1 MDPTID
7 QQNGQTEK
15 LWNVAVDVSKAS
27 LSWYAEADDGRP
39 ALGEIDNTNAAITTW
54 LQERLA
60 QARTHGCTRL
70 HIVCEASGGFEK
82 RLLHLARHAGCATAL
97 VSGEAVHK
105 LRVVESNDLG
115 KSDEKDPRTILLLVK
130 LRKLLTDR
138 PLHGE
143 WLLLRELGAR
153 YDRLERECTR
163 VKNRIHKLLVSLCGQ
178 LSFKKD
184 WLFDSDAARA
194 VCALYGFNAAA
205 MLADGWIKF
214 RSKLRRRGVYRKTLK
229 RLWADAQASVLPD
242 AQATWL
248 ELIADDLR
256 ECFADLAQVQARMAR
271 TREKMLSLVDT
282 LRENGETHL
291 QAHPGLIS
299 PFMLARI
306 LGDEARQRGD
316 GAARS
321 AAEGEPHGCPRR
333 GQCGEQT
340 GPLRDFSCI
349 EKLWRYGGLNLRPYR
364 SGTMQG
370 AERQSRRGRARLRHV
385 LAQAV
390 IKRVVR
396 TELYG
401 PYYHAKRDK
410 GMSGGKAMTAVARKF
425 LKLLFGLEKSG
436 AAFDAKRV
444 FTSERAA
451 A

>member
-1 MDPTID
+1 MNTTID
-7 QQNGQTEK
+7 QQTAQTQK
-15 LWNVAVDVSKAS
+15 LMDVTVDVSKAS
-27 LSWYAEADDGRP
+27 LSWYAEPSDTRP
-39 ALGEIDNTNAAITTW
+39 VEGEFDNTNAAITPW
-54 LQERLA
+54 LQERFT
-60 QARTHGCTRL
+60 QARDHGYTGLR
-70 HIVCEASGGFEK
+70 IVCEASGGYEK
-82 RLLHLARHAGCATAL
+82 RLLQLARHAGCATAL
-97 VSGEAVHK
+97 VSGEAVNK

-115 KSDEKDPRTILLLVK
+115 KSDEKDPRTMMLLVK
-130 LRKLLTDR
+130 LRKLLSDR

-163 VKNRIHKLLVSLCGQ
+163 AKNRIHKLLVPLCGA
-178 LSFKKD
+178 LSFKND

-205 MLADGWIKF
+205 MLADGWGKF
-214 RSKLRRRGVYRKTLK
+214 RTKLRRRRLYERTIQ
-229 RLWADAQASVLPD
+229 RLWDDAQASVLP
-242 AQATWL
+242 AAEAAWL
-248 ELIADDLR
+248 DLIAGDLR
-256 ECFADLAQVQARMAR
+256 ECFADLAQVQERMR
-271 TREKMLSLVDT
+271 HTREKMIGLVDT
-282 LRENGETHL
+282 LRQKGETRL

-306 LGDEARQRGD
+306 LGE
-316 GAARS
+316 
-321 AAEGEPHGCPRR
+321 
-333 GQCGEQT
+333 T

-385 LAQAV
+385 LAQAI

-401 PYYHAKRDK
+401 QYYHAKRAN
-410 GMSGGKAMTAVARKF
+410 GMPGGKAMTAVARKF

-436 AAFDAKRV
+436 AAFDAQRV

-451 A
+451 

>member
-1 MDPTID
+1 MQSTID
-7 QQNGQTEK
+7 RENGQTEK
-15 LWNVAVDVSKAS
+15 LWNVTVDVSKAV
-27 LSWYAEADDGRP
+27 LNWYAEPRDSAP
-39 ALGEIDNTNAAITTW
+39 VEGELANTNAAIMPW

-60 QARTHGCTRL
+60 HARAQGYAQLRV
-70 HIVCEASGGFEK
+70 VCEASGGYEK
-82 RLLHLARHAGCATAL
+82 RLLQLARHAGGATAL

-115 KSDEKDPRTILLLVK
+115 KSDEKDPRTMMLLVK

-143 WLLLRELGAR
+143 WRLLRERGAR

-163 VKNRIHKLLVSLCGQ
+163 VKNRIHKLIVTLCGRS
-178 LSFKKD
+178 SFKND

-205 MLADGWIKF
+205 MLADGWAKF
-214 RSKLRRRGVYRKTLK
+214 RTRLRRRGVYRGTIE
-229 RLWADAQASVLPD
+229 RLWADAQASVLPE
-242 AQATWL
+242 AETAWL
-248 ELIADDLR
+248 DLLADDLR
-256 ECFADLAQVQARMAR
+256 ECFADLAQVQQRMHR
-271 TREKMLSLVDT
+271 TREKMIALVDT
-282 LRENGETHL
+282 LRQKGETRL
-291 QAHPGLIS
+291 QAQPGLIS

-306 LGDEARQRGD
+306 LGE
-316 GAARS
+316 
-321 AAEGEPHGCPRR
+321 
-333 GQCGEQT
+333 T

-401 PYYHAKRDK
+401 EYYHAKRAT

-436 AAFDAKRV
+436 AAFDRQRV

>member
-1 MDPTID
+1 MHLTID

-15 LWNVAVDVSKAS
+15 LWDVTVDVSKAS
-27 LSWYAEADDGRP
+27 LNWYAEPLDG
-39 ALGEIDNTNAAITTW
+39 AAVEGEFANTNAAIGPW

-60 QARTHGCTRL
+60 QARTQGCMQLR
-70 HIVCEASGGFEK
+70 IVCEASGGYEK
-82 RLLHLARHAGCATAL
+82 RLLQLARHAGCATAL
-97 VSGEAVHK
+97 VSGEAVNK

-115 KSDEKDPRTILLLVK
+115 KSDEKDPRTMMLLVK
-130 LRKLLTDR
+130 LRKLLSDR

-163 VKNRIHKLLVSLCGQ
+163 VKNRIHKLLVPLCGA
-178 LSFKKD
+178 LSFKND
-184 WLFDSDAARA
+184 WLFDSNAARA

-205 MLADGWIKF
+205 MLSDGAEKF
-214 RSKLRRRGVYRKTLK
+214 RRKLRRRHLYARTIE
-229 RLWADAQASVLPD
+229 RLWDDAQASVLPD
-242 AQATWL
+242 AEDSWL

-256 ECFADLAQVQARMAR
+256 ECFADLAQVQERMRR
-271 TREKMLSLVDT
+271 TREKMIGLVDT
-282 LRENGETHL
+282 LREKGETRL

-306 LGDEARQRGD
+306 LGE
-316 GAARS
+316 
-321 AAEGEPHGCPRR
+321 
-333 GQCGEQT
+333 T
-340 GPLRDFSCI
+340 GSLRDFSCI

-401 PYYHAKRDK
+401 EYYHAKRDK
-410 GMSGGKAMTAVARKF
+410 GMPGGKAMTAVARKF

-451 A
+451 